1 MNKVDL
7 VLFVEDSPVD
17 AFIHRKVITMSGL
30 SNNMHHCTTG
40 REALN
45 FLGAISPGEPVPD
58 LIFLDIRMPDLD
70 GFEFLEQFERLPD
83 RIKSAAKIVMLSSSI
98 DESDLKKARS
108 NPFVLAFVPKPLTIE
123 KVTELFG

>member
-1 MNKVDL
+1 MNKVNL

-30 SNNMHHCTTG
+30 SDKMHNCTTG

-45 FLGAISPGEPVPD
+45 YLSSIQPQEQVPN

-83 RIKSAAKIVMLSSSI
+83 RIKSGARIVMLSSSI
-98 DESDLKKARS
+98 DESDLQKARS